1 MRAYDLILK
10 KRDGGE
16 LTTEEIEFIV
26 SAYTAGKLP
35 DYQMAALLM
44 AIFFRGMS
52 PGEITDLTLAMARSG
67 KMMDLSQIKG
77 IKVDK
82 HSTGGVADTTTLVLA
97 PLAASVGV
105 PVAKM
110 SGRGLGH
117 TGGTIDKLEA
127 IPGFRVTLTP
137 EEFVQNVNSIGLAIM
152 GQTTRLAPADG
163 LIYAL
168 RDVTGTVE
176 SIPLIASSVMSK
188 KIAAGADAILLDV
201 KYGSGAF
208 MREAGQAEELA
219 RIMVAIGNAAGRKT
233 VALVTNMDEPLGR
246 AVGNALEIKEAI
258 DTLRGEGP
266 PVLQQLCLLLG
277 AHMTVLAG
285 ITDSVA
291 KAMPLLKQKLESGE
305 ALAAFRRLIITQH
318 GDERV
323 IDQPGL
329 LPQARYTIP
338 VSASRAGYVESI
350 DAAGIGFCAMKLGAG
365 RAAKEEKIDLAVGIV
380 SEKRVGDMVRE
391 NETLAVIHA
400 NRQDDVENIKSVL
413 RGCYRIGKKP
423 VSPKP
428 LVFSTISG

>member
-16 LTTEEIEFIV
+16 LTTEEIKFIV

-52 PGEITDLTLAMARSG
+52 CGEITDLTMAMASSG
-67 KMMDLSQIKG
+67 TMIDLSQIKG
-77 IKVDK
+77 VKVDK

-117 TGGTIDKLEA
+117 TGGTIDKLES
-127 IPGFRVTLTP
+127 IPGFRVALTP
-137 EEFVQNVNSIGLAIM
+137 EEFAKNVNSIGLAIM

-163 LIYAL
+163 RIYAL
-168 RDVTGTVE
+168 RDVTGTVD
-176 SIPLIASSVMSK
+176 SIPLIASSIMSK

-208 MREAGQAEELA
+208 MREAVQAEELA
-219 RIMVAIGNAAGRKT
+219 RTMVAIGNNAGRKT

-246 AVGNALEIKEAI
+246 AVGNALEIREAI

-266 PVLQQLCLLLG
+266 PVLQQLCVLLG
-277 AHMTVLAG
+277 AHMAVLAG
-285 ITDSVA
+285 ISDSVE
-291 KAMPLLKQKLESGE
+291 KAVPLLKQKLENGE

-329 LPQARYTIP
+329 LPQARHIIP
-338 VSASRAGYVESI
+338 VPASQAGYVESI
-350 DAAGIGFCAMKLGAG
+350 DAAGIGLCAMKLGAG
-365 RAAKEEKIDLAVGIV
+365 RAAKDEAIDLAVGIV
-380 SEKRVGDMVRE
+380 SEKRVGDIVRE

-400 NRQDDVENIKSVL
+400 NRLDDVDNIKSAL
-413 RGCYRIGKKP
+413 LGCYRIGKAP

-428 LVFSTISG
+428 LVFSTIYG